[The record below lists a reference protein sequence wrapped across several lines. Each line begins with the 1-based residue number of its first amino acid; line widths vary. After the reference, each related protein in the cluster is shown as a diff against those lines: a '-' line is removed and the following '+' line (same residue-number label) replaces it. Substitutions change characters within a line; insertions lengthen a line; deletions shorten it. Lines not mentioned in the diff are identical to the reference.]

1 MTSKP
6 SGGSTDHRSTERTG
20 MNYPT
25 RNEMFLDNKRNGTRI
40 DHERTCFLSHSGIT
54 YRCRMKNISLSGTLV
69 SALIFASAAMKVG
82 DTCGLFLS
90 PESTMCPIE
99 YTSRVARLDSSNIA
113 LQFIGMT
120 F

>member
-1 MTSKP
+1 
-6 SGGSTDHRSTERTG
+6 

-40 DHERTCFLSHSGIT
+40 DHERTCFLSHRGIT
-54 YRCRMKNISLSGTLV
+54 YRCQMINISLSGTLV
-69 SALIFASAAMKVG
+69 SVLEYASAAIQVG
-82 DTCGLFLS
+82 DVCGLFLS

-99 YTSRVARLDSSNIA
+99 YTSRVTRLDPSNIA
-113 LQFIGMT
+113 VQFLGMT